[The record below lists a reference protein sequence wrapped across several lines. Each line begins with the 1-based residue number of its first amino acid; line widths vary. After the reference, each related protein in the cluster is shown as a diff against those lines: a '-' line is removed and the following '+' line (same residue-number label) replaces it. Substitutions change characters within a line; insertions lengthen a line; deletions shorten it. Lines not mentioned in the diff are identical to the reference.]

1 MHGSMLTSRVPY
13 EEDMREVEI
22 IKFIK
27 QNPGSTT
34 NQVVKYMGKN
44 GSSKVTTL
52 KKIND
57 LIEDKR
63 IRDEHNK
70 PNGFH
75 KLFYDDNNDFDLIN
89 EQLTKIEKIVEI
101 MDKPLKKIQ
110 RLVEDQQKELLR
122 LTTEKVPVKQRR
134 KVVSE
139 ELYSLQIDYQ
149 FTYLHMIDI
158 MFHVLSLHIDER
170 IHSDKDFQ
178 ILYTKIIEL
187 MRKVSKQFP
196 RNAKGTLDGIIN
208 FIGEFT
214 SKKDIRLYAQKHN
227 INIDLINDVI
237 DTVEIFKNEFL
248 AKEQ

>member
-1 MHGSMLTSRVPY
+1 MSGDR
-13 EEDMREVEI
+13 REVEI

-27 QNPGSTT
+27 ENPGSST
-34 NQVVKYMGKN
+34 NQLVKYMDKN
-44 GSSKVTTL
+44 GSSKITTI

-57 LIEDKR
+57 LIEGKR
-63 IRDEHNK
+63 IRDEHDK

-158 MFHVLSLHIDER
+158 MFHVLSLHIDEK

-178 ILYTKIIEL
+178 ILYTKIIKL

>member
-1 MHGSMLTSRVPY
+1 MLTTKIPH
-13 EEDMREVEI
+13 EGDKREVEI

-27 QNPGSTT
+27 ENPGSST
-34 NQVVKYMGKN
+34 NQVVKYMDKN
-44 GSSKVTTL
+44 GSSKITTI

-57 LIEDKR
+57 LIEGKR
-63 IRDEHNK
+63 IRDEHDK

-89 EQLTKIEKIVEI
+89 EQLTKIEKIVDI

-110 RLVEDQQKELLR
+110 RLVEDQKKELLR
-122 LTTEKVPVKQRR
+122 LTTDKVPVEQRR

-158 MFHVLSLHIDER
+158 MFHVLSIHIDER
-170 IHSDKDFQ
+170 IHSDKDLQ
-178 ILYTKIIEL
+178 ILYTKIIKL

-208 FIGEFT
+208 FIGEVT

-237 DTVEIFKNEFL
+237 DTVENFKNEIL

>member
-1 MHGSMLTSRVPY
+1 MTMHESMLTTKIRH

-34 NQVVKYMGKN
+34 NQVVKHMR
-44 GSSKVTTL
+44 SSKNTTL

-57 LIEDKR
+57 LIEGKR
-63 IRDEHNK
+63 VRVEHDK

-89 EQLTKIEKIVEI
+89 NQLTKIEKTIDV
-101 MDKPLKKIQ
+101 MDKPLRKIQ
-110 RLVEDQQKELLR
+110 RLLEDQQKELLR
-122 LTTEKVPVKQRR
+122 LTNEKVPLKHRR
-134 KVVSE
+134 QFVSE
-139 ELYSLQIDYQ
+139 ELYGLQIDYQ

-170 IHSDKDFQ
+170 IHSDKDLQ
-178 ILYTKIIEL
+178 ILYTRILKL

-196 RNAKGTLDGIIN
+196 RNAKFTLDGIIN
-208 FIGEFT
+208 YLGEFT
-214 SKKDIRLYAQKHN
+214 SRKDIKVYAQKHN
-227 INIDLINDVI
+227 ININLISDVI
-237 DTVEIFKNEFL
+237 DTVENFKNEFL
-248 AKEQ
+248 VKEQ

>member
-1 MHGSMLTSRVPY
+1 MTMHESMLTTKIRH
-13 EEDMREVEI
+13 EGDMREVEI

-27 QNPGSTT
+27 QNPGCTT
-34 NQVVKYMGKN
+34 NQVVNHM
-44 GSSKVTTL
+44 GSSKNTTL

-57 LIEDKR
+57 LIEGKR
-63 IRDEHNK
+63 VRDEHDK

-89 EQLTKIEKIVEI
+89 NQLTKIEKIVDI

-110 RLVEDQQKELLR
+110 RLLEDQQKELLR
-122 LTTEKVPVKQRR
+122 LTDQKVPPEQRR
-134 KVVSE
+134 KFVSE

-149 FTYLHMIDI
+149 FTYMHMIDI

-170 IHSDKDFQ
+170 IHSDKDLQ
-178 ILYTKIIEL
+178 ILYSKIIKL

-196 RNAKGTLDGIIN
+196 RNAKVTLDGIIN
-208 FIGEFT
+208 YLGEFT
-214 SKKDIRLYAQKHN
+214 SKKDIRVYAQKHN
-227 INIDLINDVI
+227 IDINLINDVI
-237 DTVEIFKNEFL
+237 DTVENFQNEFL

>member
-1 MHGSMLTSRVPY
+1 MLTTKIRN
-13 EEDMREVEI
+13 EEDMREVDI

-27 QNPGSTT
+27 ENPGSST
-34 NQVVKYMGKN
+34 NQVVKYMDKN
-44 GSSKVTTL
+44 GSSKITTI

-57 LIEDKR
+57 LIEGKR
-63 IRDEHNK
+63 LRDEHDK

-75 KLFYDDNNDFDLIN
+75 KLFYDDNNDYDLIN
-89 EQLTKIEKIVEI
+89 EQLTKIEKIVDI

-110 RLVEDQQKELLR
+110 RLVEDQKKELLR
-122 LTTEKVPVKQRR
+122 LTTDKVPVEQRR

-158 MFHVLSLHIDER
+158 MFHVLSIHIDER
-170 IHSDKDFQ
+170 IHSDKDLQ
-178 ILYTKIIEL
+178 ILYTKIIKL

-208 FIGEFT
+208 FIGEVT

-237 DTVEIFKNEFL
+237 DTVENFKNEFL

>member
-1 MHGSMLTSRVPY
+1 M
-13 EEDMREVEI
+13 D
-22 IKFIK
+22 
-27 QNPGSTT
+27 
-34 NQVVKYMGKN
+34 KN
-44 GSSKVTTL
+44 GSSKITTI

-57 LIEDKR
+57 LIEGKR
-63 IRDEHNK
+63 IRDEHDK

-178 ILYTKIIEL
+178 ILYTKIIKL

>member
-1 MHGSMLTSRVPY
+1 MLATKIRQ

-27 QNPGSTT
+27 QNPGSST
-34 NQVVKYMGKN
+34 NQVVKFMDKN
-44 GSSKVTTL
+44 GSSKITTI

-57 LIEDKR
+57 LIEGKR
-63 IRDEHNK
+63 IRDEHDK

-75 KLFYDDNNDFDLIN
+75 KLFYDDNNDYDLIN
-89 EQLTKIEKIVEI
+89 NQLTKIEKIIDI

-122 LTTEKVPVKQRR
+122 LTDEKVPVEQKR

-158 MFHVLSLHIDER
+158 MFHVISLHIDER
-170 IHSDKDFQ
+170 IHSDKDLQ
-178 ILYTKIIEL
+178 ILYTKIIKL

-196 RNAKGTLDGIIN
+196 RNAKGTLDGIID
-208 FIGEFT
+208 FIGEFI

-227 INIDLINDVI
+227 ININLINNVI
-237 DTVEIFKNEFL
+237 DTVENFKSEFL